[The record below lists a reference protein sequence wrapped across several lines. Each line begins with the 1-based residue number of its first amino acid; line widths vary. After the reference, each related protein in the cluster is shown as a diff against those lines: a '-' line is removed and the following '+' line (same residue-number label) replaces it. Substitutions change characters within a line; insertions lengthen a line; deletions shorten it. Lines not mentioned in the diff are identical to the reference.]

1 MLQNKPTNQQQST
14 TNYFTRGLLLH
25 TVFLLTEITARE
37 LTFMGVHSV
46 IKKME
51 AVLKKGNCDN
61 VRTWL
66 FQFSYVGC
74 KYKNRMKLE
83 VIKCNTIAH
92 TCN

>member
-1 MLQNKPTNQQQST
+1 
-14 TNYFTRGLLLH
+14 
-25 TVFLLTEITARE
+25 
-37 LTFMGVHSV
+37 MGVHSV